1 MTIVLGEAD
10 GQWGFLDFLF
20 EQILFVQEENDR
32 CLREPFVVANRVKE
46 LQWFVLPI
54 LNNFINIP
62 PF

>member
-20 EQILFVQEENDR
+20 EQILFVQEKNDR

-46 LQWFVLPI
+46 LQ
-54 LNNFINIP
+54 
-62 PF
+62 